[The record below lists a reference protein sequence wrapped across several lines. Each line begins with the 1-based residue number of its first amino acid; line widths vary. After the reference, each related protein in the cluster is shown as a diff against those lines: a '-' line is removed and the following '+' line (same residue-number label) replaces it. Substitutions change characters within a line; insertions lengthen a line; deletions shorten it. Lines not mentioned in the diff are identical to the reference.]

1 MFVVDIAQDFNLE
14 IFFIKNLF
22 RVRNVTNFRKTVQTG
37 VNPPLQ

>member
-1 MFVVDIAQDFNLE
+1 MFVVDMVQDFNLE